1 MGVHYSLQY
10 KKPKVEYTKND
21 ELLVCVRYYHQGRK
35 MNISSGVKCK
45 IKDWNDDWEKTIK
58 REPILKSDKDWKDK
72 NLKLKDKESEI
83 NNIVL
88 QIEKDG
94 EIPYV
99 DIVKSHLKNH
109 QYLKIK
115 KSLKKIH
122 FYTLFEMFDNW
133 VNSDLYPNRKSYVR
147 TINTS
152 IKEIKTYTEEY
163 QFKHKIKLL
172 PQDIDE
178 EWIWGLIRWSYDK
191 GIQPTTIK
199 KRIKT
204 LVKFSNWLREK
215 HHIDTYIKTPSDFK
229 YVNEDREVFF
239 LTRDEVQKIKEF
251 DEFEIS
257 NDKHL
262 NYIPNNTPT
271 ESWYVEDKVD
281 TKEGV
286 RIYTSY
292 EVYKDMLLFLC
303 GVGCRFGDMVK
314 MKISNLEYDDSTPKG
329 KSYETSRKVF
339 VVFNMEKSKTN
350 KQIRVPINQLTY
362 DIIRKYSKDKHINQD
377 YRKFNES
384 NEYLFP
390 RTKFGNPISNQKFN
404 KHSQEI
410 CKIIGINENV
420 RTYKVDLNN
429 KIIEDTD
436 KMIPKWK
443 KCSSHI
449 GRRTFIREHI
459 ELGTPIRTIM
469 SLSGHSSQKVF
480 DGYYKVL
487 NKDLLKNNNEMFF
500 MGITTTKKPIQNTPS
515 LDITEEQIN
524 QLKRWKDMFDMELID
539 EEEYK
544 NKKKL
549 ILG

>member
-10 KKPKVEYTKND
+10 KKPKKEYTKHD
-21 ELLVCVRYYHQGRK
+21 EVLVCVRYYHQGRK
-35 MNISSGVKCK
+35 MNISSGIKCK
-45 IKDWNDDWEKTIK
+45 IKDWNENWENTIK
-58 REPILKSDKDWKDK
+58 REPILKTDVQWKDK

-94 EIPYV
+94 EIPFV

-122 FYTLFEMFDNW
+122 FYTLFEMFESW
-133 VNSDLYPNRKSYVR
+133 VNSDLYPNRVSYVK

-152 IKEIKTYTEEY
+152 IKEIKSFTQEY
-163 QFKHKIKLL
+163 QFKQKIKLL

-204 LVKFSNWLREK
+204 LVKFSNWVREK
-215 HHIDTYIKTPSDFK
+215 HHIDTYIKTPTDFK
-229 YVNEDREVFF
+229 YVNEEREVFF

-251 DEFEIS
+251 DEFETT

-262 NYIPNNTPT
+262 DYIPKNIPT
-271 ESWYVEDKVD
+271 ESWYIKDNID
-281 TKEGV
+281 SKEGFK
-286 RIYTSY
+286 RYTSY

-314 MKISNLEYDDSTPKG
+314 MKVSNLQFDDSTPKG
-329 KSYETSRKVF
+329 RNYETSRKVF

-362 DIIRKYSKDKHINQD
+362 DIIKKYSYGKHINQD
-377 YRKFNES
+377 TRKYNDS

-410 CKIIGINENV
+410 CKIIGIKENV

-429 KIIEDTD
+429 KIIEDSD
-436 KMIPKWK
+436 VMIPKWK

-487 NKDLLKNNNEMFF
+487 NKDLLKNNNEMFS
-500 MGITTTKKPIQNTPS
+500 MGVDIEVKSKKETPS
-515 LDITEEQIN
+515 FDFTDEQIN
-524 QLKRWKDMFDMELID
+524 QLRRLKSSYDEGLID
-539 EEEYK
+539 DEEYK
-544 NKKKL
+544 TRKKGVL
-549 ILG
+549 S

>member
-1 MGVHYSLQY
+1 MGVHFSLQY
-10 KKPKVEYTKND
+10 KKSKKEYTKND

-45 IKDWNDDWEKTIK
+45 IKDWNDDWEKTIR
-58 REPILKSDKDWKDK
+58 REPILKSDVDWKDK

-88 QIEKDG
+88 RIEKDG
-94 EIPYV
+94 EVPYV

-122 FYTLFEMFDNW
+122 FYTLFEMFEKW
-133 VNSDLYPNRKSYVR
+133 VNSDLYPNRKSYVK

-152 IKEIKTYTEEY
+152 IREIKSYTEEFQY
-163 QFKHKIKLL
+163 KEKVKLL

-178 EWIWGLIRWSYDK
+178 EWMWGLIRWSYNK
-191 GIQPTTIK
+191 GLQPTTIK

-204 LVKFSNWLREK
+204 LVKFSNWLKEK
-215 HHIDTYIKTPSDFK
+215 HHIETYIKTPKDFK
-229 YVNEDREVFF
+229 YVNEEKEVFF

-251 DEFEIS
+251 DDFNIS

-262 NYIPNNTPT
+262 DYIPNNTPT
-271 ESWYVEDKVD
+271 ESWYIEDKVD
-281 TKEGV
+281 TKLGV
-286 RIYTSY
+286 KRYTSY

-314 MKISNLEYDDSTPKG
+314 MKVSNLKFDDTTPKG
-329 KSYETSRKVF
+329 DTYDSRRKVF
-339 VVFNMEKSKTN
+339 MVFSMEKSKTN
-350 KQIRVPINQLTY
+350 KTIRVPINQLTY
-362 DIIRKYSKDKHINQD
+362 DIVKKYSSGKHISED
-377 YRKFNES
+377 YIKHNKY

-410 CKIIGINENV
+410 CKIIGINEPI
-420 RTYKVDLNN
+420 RTYRVDLNN
-429 KIIEDTD
+429 KIVEDSE
-436 KMIPKWK
+436 KMIPKWM

-487 NKDLLKNNNEMFF
+487 DKDLLKNNHEMFS
-500 MGITTTKKPIQNTPS
+500 MGVESDKKPKKKTQSFDLT
-515 LDITEEQIN
+515 DEQIN
-524 QLKRWKDMFDMELID
+524 QLRRLKSSYDEGLID
-539 EEEYK
+539 DEEYK
-544 NKKKL
+544 IRKTGV
-549 ILG
+549 LG

>member
-1 MGVHYSLQY
+1 
-10 KKPKVEYTKND
+10 
-21 ELLVCVRYYHQGRK
+21 
-35 MNISSGVKCK
+35 
-45 IKDWNDDWEKTIK
+45 
-58 REPILKSDKDWKDK
+58 
-72 NLKLKDKESEI
+72 
-83 NNIVL
+83 
-88 QIEKDG
+88 
-94 EIPYV
+94 
-99 DIVKSHLKNH
+99 
-109 QYLKIK
+109 
-115 KSLKKIH
+115 
-122 FYTLFEMFDNW
+122 
-133 VNSDLYPNRKSYVR
+133 
-147 TINTS
+147 
-152 IKEIKTYTEEY
+152 
-163 QFKHKIKLL
+163 
-172 PQDIDE
+172 
-178 EWIWGLIRWSYDK
+178 
-191 GIQPTTIK
+191 
-199 KRIKT
+199 
-204 LVKFSNWLREK
+204 
-215 HHIDTYIKTPSDFK
+215 
-229 YVNEDREVFF
+229 
-239 LTRDEVQKIKEF
+239 
-251 DEFEIS
+251 
-257 NDKHL
+257 
-262 NYIPNNTPT
+262 
-271 ESWYVEDKVD
+271 
-281 TKEGV
+281 
-286 RIYTSY
+286 
-292 EVYKDMLLFLC
+292 MLLFLC

-314 MKISNLEYDDSTPKG
+314 MKISNLEFDDSSPKG
-329 KSYETSRKVF
+329 RTYETSRKVF

-362 DIIRKYSKDKHINQD
+362 DIIKKYSKDKHINQD
-377 YRKFNES
+377 YKKFNES

-390 RTKFGNPISNQKFN
+390 RTKFGNPTSNQKFN

-410 CKIIGINENV
+410 CKIIGIKENV

-436 KMIPKWK
+436 VMIPKWK

-487 NKDLLKNNNEMFF
+487 NKDLLKNNNEMFS

>member
-1 MGVHYSLQY
+1 MGVYFVLQY
-10 KKPKVEYTKND
+10 KKPKKEYTKND
-21 ELLVCVRYYHQGRK
+21 DVLVSVRYYHQGRK
-35 MNISSGVKCK
+35 LNISSGVKCK
-45 IKDWNDDWEKTIK
+45 IKDWNDDWENTFK
-58 REPILKSDKDWKDK
+58 REPILKSDIEWKEK

-83 NNIVL
+83 KNIVL
-88 QIEKDG
+88 QIEKEG
-94 EIPYV
+94 EVPYV

-122 FYTLFEMFDNW
+122 FFTLFEMFEKW
-133 VNSDLYPNRKSYVR
+133 VNSDLYPNRKSYVK

-152 IKEIKTYTEEY
+152 IREIKSYTEEFQY
-163 QFKHKIKLL
+163 KEKVKLL

-178 EWIWGLIRWSYDK
+178 EWMWGLIRWSYNK
-191 GIQPTTIK
+191 GLQPTTIK

-204 LVKFSNWLREK
+204 LVKFSNWLKEK
-215 HHIDTYIKTPSDFK
+215 HHIETYIKTPKDFK
-229 YVNEDREVFF
+229 YVNEEKEVFF

-251 DEFEIS
+251 DDFNIS

-262 NYIPNNTPT
+262 DYIPNNTPT
-271 ESWYVEDKVD
+271 ESWYIEDKVD
-281 TKEGV
+281 TKLGV
-286 RIYTSY
+286 KRYTSY

-314 MKISNLEYDDSTPKG
+314 MKVSNLKFDDTTPKG
-329 KSYETSRKVF
+329 DTYDSRRKVF
-339 VVFNMEKSKTN
+339 MVFSMEKSKTN
-350 KQIRVPINQLTY
+350 KTIRVPINQLTY
-362 DIIRKYSKDKHINQD
+362 DIVKKYSSGKHINED
-377 YRKFNES
+377 YIKHNKY

-410 CKIIGINENV
+410 CKIIGINEPI
-420 RTYKVDLNN
+420 RTYRVDLNN
-429 KIIEDTD
+429 KIVEDSE
-436 KMIPKWK
+436 KMIPKWM

-487 NKDLLKNNNEMFF
+487 DKDLLKNNHEMFS
-500 MGITTTKKPIQNTPS
+500 MGVESEKKPKKETKS
-515 LDITEEQIN
+515 FDLTDEQIN
-524 QLKRWKDMFDMELID
+524 QLRRLKSSYDEGLID
-539 EEEYK
+539 DEEYK
-544 NKKKL
+544 MRKTGV
-549 ILG
+549 LG